1 MTTQLVMSR
10 FHDVPS
16 AVCPDP
22 TMCAQLVPGG
32 GGGGG
37 VQGAGL
43 QPGGGSP
50 EVSKA
55 FTPELLAVGEIVV
68 AT

>member
-1 MTTQLVMSR
+1 
-10 FHDVPS
+10 
-16 AVCPDP
+16 
-22 TMCAQLVPGG
+22 MCAQLVPGG

-37 VQGAGL
+37 VQGSGL

-55 FTPELLAVGEIVV
+55 LTPELLAVGEIVV